1 MAKKYQG
8 FKLTYNSLVTTFS
21 SMTENVTRT
30 SEEASSMVITPTG
43 AKYKQVFGDGKYSWN
58 FTYSFSERDAFDF
71 FDDAYEATV
80 SGYSLVLSEE
90 QDDGSYTE
98 YTVIMNRPQA
108 SPHTLGTSDNYDK
121 GLSVEIFQ
129 A

>member
-8 FKLTYNSLVTTFS
+8 FKLTYNALTESFS
-21 SMTENVTRT
+21 TMTENVTRT

-43 AKYKQVFGDGKYSWN
+43 SKYKQVFGDGKFKWV
-58 FTYSFSERDAFDF
+58 FTYSFSERDAFEF
-71 FDDAYEATV
+71 FDDAYESSV
-80 SGYSLVLSEE
+80 DGYALTLSEE
-90 QDDGSYTE
+90 QDDATYTD

-108 SPHTLGTSDNYDK
+108 TPHSLGTTDNYDR